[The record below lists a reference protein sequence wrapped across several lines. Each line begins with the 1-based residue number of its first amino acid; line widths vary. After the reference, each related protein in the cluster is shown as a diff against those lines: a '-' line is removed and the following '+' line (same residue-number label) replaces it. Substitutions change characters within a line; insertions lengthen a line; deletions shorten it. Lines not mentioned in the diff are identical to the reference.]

1 MLIATVRTVMAAR
14 RRYAA
19 CERSIPGFFME
30 GPFISGKPGA
40 VGTHPVEWV
49 RPPDLALFGR
59 FQDAAEGLVKMVNV
73 AAEVPGM
80 PEFVRELSARGV
92 TVSLGHQLAK
102 SPAEIEGCIAAGAR
116 AFTHLGNG
124 IPNEV
129 DRHDNIIFTALVE
142 DRASVMFIPDGHH
155 LPDTMLKLY
164 TRAVPISRLIA
175 VSDAQYPAGMPP
187 GEYEVCGAH
196 ARLEPSGLLWNPAR
210 NCLVG
215 ATTPIARMMALLPL
229 RITDDSALRAARLAM
244 VVALVVLP
252 PVAALTM
259 LVLTELTTEE
269 AALLIAC
276 WATFFFLSASFW
288 AAFAAA
294 AASFAAALSAAAFSL
309 AAAFS
314 AAAASFSAALR
325 AASSS
330 ASFAR

>member
-1 MLIATVRTVMAAR
+1 MEPVWVDLQVNGYAGVDFNAPGLTEEAVRTVTERLNADGTAVFLPTLVTGDPEMLIATVRTVMAAR

-30 GPFISGKPGA
+30 GPFISDKPGA

-80 PEFVRELSARGV
+80 PEFVRELTARGV

-164 TRAVPISRLIA
+164 ARAVPIGRLIA

-215 ATTPIARMMALLPL
+215 ATTPIARMMTLLQERVGLTEAECL
-229 RITDDSALRAARLAM
+229 RIGRDNPL
-244 VVALVVLP
+244 ALVGLG
-252 PVAALTM
+252 
-259 LVLTELTTEE
+259 
-269 AALLIAC
+269 
-276 WATFFFLSASFW
+276 
-288 AAFAAA
+288 
-294 AASFAAALSAAAFSL
+294 
-309 AAAFS
+309 
-314 AAAASFSAALR
+314 
-325 AASSS
+325 
-330 ASFAR
+330 